1 MNTEERYK
9 LEQAFSAAVEAF
21 GSVTAL
27 RSQIEDNNRETVST
41 TSQMEE
47 KLRELRDDIEKL
59 RSDFEH
65 LSCQVDSIAAKKML

>member
-9 LEQAFSAAVEAF
+9 LEQAFFAATEAL

-27 RSQIEDNNRETVST
+27 RSQIEDSNRETVST
-41 TSQMEE
+41 TSYMEE
-47 KLRELRDDIEKL
+47 KLRELQDNIDKL

-65 LSCQVDSIAAKKML
+65 LSCQVDSLAAKELL